1 MANLADSSDEEI
13 EKQLRLGEDSHWE
26 FKEIKFSG
34 NKPKEPSQNDLS
46 NELAA
51 FANASGGVLLLGIT
65 DAGTIQDMNRAQL
78 DATEIILTQ
87 ACTDS
92 IKPYIAPTILRKELD
107 NKAFLLVAVP
117 EGESLHK
124 SAGGYYQRVGS
135 KKQPMN
141 SDEQLRLAQKRG
153 QSRFIGFDKQ
163 TMADTGLATLDEA
176 LWKPLLKARSTSQPE
191 QALQKLNLLSEDNNN
206 TLRATVAGLLLC
218 CANPEDWLPQAEI
231 TATHYRGT
239 NRASAQLDTQTI
251 TGPINQQVDQALKFV
266 KRNMRVASRKA
277 PGRVDMPQY
286 SLQAVF
292 EALVNAV
299 AHRDYSI
306 RQSRIRL
313 SMFAD
318 RLEIASPGN
327 LPNTLSVDSMAERQ
341 ATRNEVLASVLGRI
355 PVPDSLDSANREY
368 FLERRGDGV
377 PIIYETTH
385 ELSGQ
390 QATYKLITDS
400 ELLLIIPAA
409 KLKVDPGEVAV
420 VIKCEQQ
427 PLCDVD
433 VLVLFP
439 NKTYKQSKT
448 NADGIA
454 YLELHTTHLPM
465 TVFASSNGYSA
476 GHNNDWIPASGPLTL
491 ELSPLPNGGSA
502 LFTNGT
508 GHLPVVS
515 GRLNPILD
523 NLNRS
528 YLYADNI
535 AINQGLQQ
543 PVNFGFNEDLHLTD
557 ANGREAVVR
566 IIDIIGRSAL
576 LQYQAVGKFSAS

>member
-1 MANLADSSDEEI
+1 
-13 EKQLRLGEDSHWE
+13 
-26 FKEIKFSG
+26 
-34 NKPKEPSQNDLS
+34 
-46 NELAA
+46 
-51 FANASGGVLLLGIT
+51 
-65 DAGTIQDMNRAQL
+65 
-78 DATEIILTQ
+78 
-87 ACTDS
+87 
-92 IKPYIAPTILRKELD
+92 
-107 NKAFLLVAVP
+107 
-117 EGESLHK
+117 
-124 SAGGYYQRVGS
+124 
-135 KKQPMN
+135 
-141 SDEQLRLAQKRG
+141 
-153 QSRFIGFDKQ
+153 
-163 TMADTGLATLDEA
+163 
-176 LWKPLLKARSTSQPE
+176 
-191 QALQKLNLLSEDNNN
+191 
-206 TLRATVAGLLLC
+206 
-218 CANPEDWLPQAEI
+218 
-231 TATHYRGT
+231 
-239 NRASAQLDTQTI
+239 
-251 TGPINQQVDQALKFV
+251 
-266 KRNMRVASRKA
+266 MRVASRKA

-306 RQSRIRL
+306 RQSQIRL

-502 LFTNGT
+502 LFINGT